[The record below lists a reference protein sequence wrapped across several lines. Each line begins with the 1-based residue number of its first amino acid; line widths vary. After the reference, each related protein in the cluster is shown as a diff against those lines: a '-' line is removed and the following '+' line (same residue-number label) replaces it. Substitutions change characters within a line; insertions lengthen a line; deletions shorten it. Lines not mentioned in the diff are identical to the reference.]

1 VEKRYLRRG
10 LALAVTA
17 LVALAACTP
26 APSGGGSPS
35 PGASASASAG
45 AFTRGQGGEL
55 KILYWQAPTILN
67 THQATGTKDYDAAR
81 LIMEPLASWGV
92 DGKPIAN
99 GLAKEIPTLENG
111 GVSKDFTT
119 VTWKLI
125 DGLKWSDGTAV
136 TADDV
141 VFTSKYLA
149 DVDTADPNSDFME
162 GVKSV
167 VATNPT
173 TITVTYSEPTSGYY
187 KFGTGGGNE
196 IMQKAQF
203 EKCLGPKASECPEN
217 LKPIGTGPYKLTEF
231 KSGDVVTYEINP
243 NYRDPKKPYFKTVQ
257 FKGGGDAL
265 SAARAVFQT
274 GDVDYGWNLQV
285 EAPVLKSLIQGST
298 KGDYLGKASSNV
310 ERVNINFSNPDPA
323 LGDKR
328 SEPDQKHPFF
338 NGPDGKIV
346 RQALAM
352 ATDRST
358 VGKELYGDGLTGV
371 STCNQFMGNP
381 AWESKNTANLP
392 VCKFDPAAANK
403 LLDDNGWAK
412 GSDGVRAK
420 GGIKL
425 KILFGTTVNAL
436 RQKTQDIL
444 KKNWEAVGFSV
455 ELRSVS
461 AGVFFTNTSNDGA
474 NKMFYDVT
482 MYTNGSTPDITSY
495 ASGWTTKQI
504 AQKSNNWNQTNYHRY
519 SNPTYDALVEQMR
532 KETDTAK
539 IYQMAI
545 QANDIIVGDVV
556 VIPLVNRFQVAS
568 GKSKTLQGTNLN
580 PWDSE
585 MWNIA
590 DWYKTP

>member
-17 LVALAACTP
+17 SIALAACTQTP
-26 APSGGGSPS
+26 GTTGSPS
-35 PGASASASAG
+35 PGASASAAAG
-45 AFTRGQGGEL
+45 TFTRGQGGEL

-81 LIMEPLASWGV
+81 LIQEPLVSWGV
-92 DGKPIAN
+92 DGKPVAN
-99 GLAKEIPTLENG
+99 GLAKEVPTVENK
-111 GVSKDFTT
+111 GVSADFTT
-119 VTWKLI
+119 VTWNLI
-125 DGLKWSDGTAV
+125 SGLKWSDGTAV

-141 VFTSKYLA
+141 VFTSKYMA
-149 DVDTADPNSDFME
+149 DEATADPNSDFMT

-167 VATNPT
+167 VATSPSVV
-173 TITVTYSEPTSGYY
+173 TVTYSAPTANPYQ
-187 KFGTGGGNE
+187 FGTGGGNE
-196 IMQKAQF
+196 IIQKAQF
-203 EKCLGPKASECPEN
+203 EKCLGAKASECPEN
-217 LKPIGTGPYKLTEF
+217 LKPVGTGPYKLTEF
-231 KSGDVVTYEINP
+231 KSGDVVTYEINT
-243 NYRDPKKPYFKTVQ
+243 NFRDPKKPFFKTVQ
-257 FKGGGDAL
+257 LKGGGDAL

-285 EAPVLKSLIQGST
+285 EAPVLRSLIQGST

-310 ERVNINFSNPDPA
+310 ERVNVNFANPDPA
-323 LGDKR
+323 LGDQR
-328 SEPDQKHPFF
+328 SEPTTKHPFF
-338 NGPDGKIV
+338 NGPDGLKV

-352 ATDRST
+352 ATDRGT
-358 VGKELYGDGLTGV
+358 IGKELYGDGLTGNT
-371 STCNQFMGNP
+371 TCNQLLGNDS
-381 AWESKNTANLP
+381 WTSKNTANES

-403 LLDDNGWAK
+403 LLDDAGWAK

-425 KILFGTTVNAL
+425 KVLFATTVNAL
-436 RQKTQDIL
+436 RQKEQDIP

-455 ELRSVS
+455 ELRSI
-461 AGVFFTNTSNDGA
+461 AGGVFFSNAADGA
-474 NKMFYDVT
+474 NRFYYDLSMF
-482 MYTNGSTPDITSY
+482 TNGTTPDITGY
-495 ASGWTTKQI
+495 MANWTTKQI
-504 AQKSNNWNQTNYHRY
+504 AQKSNNWNQQNYHRY
-519 SNPTYDALVEQMR
+519 SNPAYDAIVEQMR
-532 KETDTAK
+532 STTDQTK
-539 IYQMAI
+539 LNQLGI
-545 QANDIIVGDVV
+545 QANDILIKDVV

>member
-1 VEKRYLRRG
+1 MG
-10 LALAVTA
+10 AAM
-17 LVALAACTP
+17 LVAAACGQSAQPTP
-26 APSGGGSPS
+26 TASVGAATSAPV
-35 PGASASASAG
+35 A
-45 AFTRGQGGEL
+45 RGQGGDL

-81 LIMEPLASWGV
+81 LIMEPLASWGI
-92 DGKPIAN
+92 DGKPFAN
-99 GLAKEIPTLENG
+99 GLAKEIPTLDNG

-125 DGLKWSDGTAV
+125 DGLKWSDGSSV

-141 VFTSKYLA
+141 VFTSKYMA
-149 DVDTADPNSDFME
+149 DGATSDPNSDFME

-167 VATNPT
+167 VAKDASTVV
-173 TITVTYSEPTSGYY
+173 VTYDGPTSGYY

-196 IMQKAQF
+196 ILQKAQF
-203 EKCLGPKASECPEN
+203 EKCLGAKASECPEN

-231 KSGDVVTYEINP
+231 KSGDVVTYEMNT
-243 NYRDPKKPYFKTVQ
+243 NFRDKTKPYFKTVTL
-257 FKGGGDAL
+257 KGGGDAL

-285 EAPVLKSLIQGST
+285 EAPVLKALIQGST

-310 ERVNINFSNPDPA
+310 ERVNINFANPDPA

-328 SEPDQKHPFF
+328 SEPDTKHPFF
-338 NGPDGKIV
+338 SDKNV
-346 RQALAM
+346 RMALAM
-352 ATDRST
+352 ATDRGT
-358 VGKELYGDGLTGV
+358 IGKELYGDGLTGTT
-371 STCNQFMGNP
+371 TCNQLNGSPN
-381 AWESKNTANLP
+381 WESKSSANLA

-403 LLDDNGWAK
+403 LLDDNGWVK
-412 GSDGVRAK
+412 GSDGIRAK

-455 ELRSVS
+455 ELRSVPG
-461 AGVFFTNTSNDGA
+461 GVFFTNTSNDGA

-482 MYTNGSTPDITSY
+482 MYTNGTTPDISSY
-495 ASGWTTKQI
+495 MSGWTTKQI
-504 AQKSNNWNQTNYHRY
+504 AQKSNNWNQNNYHRY
-519 SNPTYDALVEQMR
+519 SNPAYDAIVDQMR
-532 KETDTAK
+532 KETDPAK
-539 IYQMAI
+539 INLLGI

-568 GKSKTLQGTNLN
+568 AKSKTLLGTNLN

>member
-1 VEKRYLRRG
+1 MRRG

-17 LVALAACTP
+17 SIALAACTQTP
-26 APSGGGSPS
+26 TSGGS
-35 PGASASASAG
+35 PGASASAAPG
-45 AFTRGQGGEL
+45 TFTRGQGGEL

-92 DGKPIAN
+92 DAKPVAN

-125 DGLKWSDGTAV
+125 DGLVWSDGSKV

-141 VFTSKYLA
+141 VFTSKYMA
-149 DVDTADPNSDFME
+149 DADTADPNSDFME

-167 VATNPT
+167 VAKDPT
-173 TITVTYSEPTSGYY
+173 TIVVTYDAPTSSYY

-196 IMQKAQF
+196 ILQKAQF
-203 EKCLGPKASECPEN
+203 EKCLGAKASECPEN

-231 KSGDVVTYEINP
+231 KSGDVVTYAMNTSF
-243 NYRDPKKPYFKTVQ
+243 RDKNKPYFKTVQ
-257 FKGGGDAL
+257 LKGGGDAL

-285 EAPVLKSLIQGST
+285 EAPVLKALIQGST

-310 ERVNINFSNPDPA
+310 ERVNINFANPDPA
-323 LGDKR
+323 LGDTR
-328 SEPDQKHPFF
+328 SEPSTKHPFF
-338 NGPDGKIV
+338 SDKNV
-346 RQALAM
+346 RLALAM
-352 ATDRST
+352 ASDRAT
-358 VGKELYGDGLTGV
+358 VGKELYGDGLTGNA
-371 STCNQFMGNP
+371 TCNQLMGNP
-381 AWESKNTANLP
+381 VWESKATATMS

-403 LLDDNGWAK
+403 LLDDNGWVK

-420 GGIKL
+420 GGVKL
-425 KILFGTTVNAL
+425 KILFATTVNAL

-455 ELRSVS
+455 ELRSIPG
-461 AGVFFTNTSNDGA
+461 GVFFSNGADGA
-474 NKMFYDVT
+474 NRFYYDVS
-482 MYTNGSTPDITSY
+482 MFTNGTSPDITSY
-495 ASGWTTKQI
+495 LAGWTTKQI
-504 AQKSNNWNQTNYHRY
+504 AQKSNNWNQNNYHRY
-519 SNPTYDALVEQMR
+519 SNPAYDTLVENMR
-532 KETDTAK
+532 KETDPAK
-539 IYQMAI
+539 IAQMGI
-545 QANDIIVGDVV
+545 QGNDILVGDVV

-568 GKSKTLQGTNLN
+568 AKSKTLQGTNLN

>member
-1 VEKRYLRRG
+1 MTGSWRRA
-10 LALAVTA
+10 LALAATLA
-17 LVALAACTP
+17 LVASACQQAVPPATSTGAPAA
-26 APSGGGSPS
+26 
-35 PGASASASAG
+35 AG
-45 AFTRGQGGEL
+45 FTRGQGGDL

-67 THQATGTKDYDAAR
+67 SHQATGTKDYDAAR
-81 LIMEPLASWGV
+81 LMMEPLASWGI

-125 DGLKWSDGTAV
+125 DGLKWSDGSPV

-141 VFTSKYLA
+141 VFTSKYMA
-149 DVDTADPNSDFME
+149 DVDTADPNSDYMV

-167 VATNPT
+167 VAKDASTVV
-173 TITVTYSEPTSGYY
+173 VTYDSPTSGYY

-196 IMQKAQF
+196 VLQKAQF

-217 LKPIGTGPYKLTEF
+217 LKPIGTGPYKLTQF
-231 KSGDVVTYEINP
+231 KSGDVVTYEINT
-243 NYRDPKKPYFKTVQ
+243 NFRDKNKPYFKTVQ
-257 FKGGGDAL
+257 LKGGGDAV

-285 EAPVLKSLIQGST
+285 EAPVLKALIQGST

-310 ERVNINFSNPDPA
+310 ERVNINFANPDPA

-328 SEPDQKHPFF
+328 SEPDTKHPFF
-338 NGPDGKIV
+338 SDKNV
-346 RQALAM
+346 RVALAM
-352 ATDRST
+352 ATDRGT
-358 VGKELYGDGLTGV
+358 VGKELYGDGLTG
-371 STCNQFMGNP
+371 STTCNQLMGSP
-381 AWESKNTANLP
+381 GWESKSSANLP
-392 VCKFDPAAANK
+392 VCKSDPAAANK
-403 LLDDNGWAK
+403 LLDESGWAK

-420 GGIKL
+420 GGVKL

-455 ELRSVS
+455 ELRSVPG
-461 AGVFFTNTSNDGA
+461 GVFFTNTSNDGA
-474 NKMFYDVT
+474 NKMYYDVT

-495 ASGWTTKQI
+495 MSGWTTKQI

-519 SNPTYDALVEQMR
+519 SNPAYDAIVDQMR
-532 KETDTAK
+532 KETDPAK
-539 IYQMAI
+539 INQLGI

-568 GKSKTLQGTNLN
+568 AKSKALQGTNLN

-590 DWYKTP
+590 EWYKTP

>member
-1 VEKRYLRRG
+1 MGV
-10 LALAVTA
+10 AM
-17 LVALAACTP
+17 LVAACGNTAQPTP
-26 APSGGGSPS
+26 SAST
-35 PGASASASAG
+35 GASTAPTTAPV
-45 AFTRGQGGEL
+45 TRGQGGDL

-81 LIMEPLASWGV
+81 LIMEPLASWGI
-92 DGKPIAN
+92 DGKPFAN

-125 DGLKWSDGTAV
+125 DGLKWSDGSSV

-141 VFTSKYLA
+141 VFTSKYMA
-149 DVDTADPNSDFME
+149 DAATADPNSDFME

-167 VATNPT
+167 VAKDASTVV
-173 TITVTYSEPTSGYY
+173 VTYDGPTSGYY

-196 IMQKAQF
+196 ILQKAQF
-203 EKCLGPKASECPEN
+203 EKCLGAKASECPEN

-231 KSGDVVTYEINP
+231 KSGDVVTYEINT
-243 NYRDPKKPYFKTVQ
+243 NFRVKNKPYFKTVTL
-257 FKGGGDAL
+257 KGGGDAL

-285 EAPVLKSLIQGST
+285 EAPVLKALIQGST

-310 ERVNINFSNPDPA
+310 ERVNINFANPDPA

-328 SEPDQKHPFF
+328 SEPDTKHPFF
-338 NGPDGKIV
+338 SDKNV
-346 RQALAM
+346 RMALAM
-352 ATDRST
+352 ATDRGT
-358 VGKELYGDGLTGV
+358 IGKELYGDGLTGTT
-371 STCNQFMGNP
+371 TCNQLNGSPN
-381 AWESKNTANLP
+381 WESKSSANLS

-403 LLDDNGWAK
+403 LLDDNGWVK
-412 GSDGVRAK
+412 GSDGIRAK

-455 ELRSVS
+455 ELRSVPG
-461 AGVFFTNTSNDGA
+461 GVFFTNTSNDGA

-482 MYTNGSTPDITSY
+482 MYTNGTSPDITNYMSN
-495 ASGWTTKQI
+495 WTTKQI
-504 AQKSNNWNQTNYHRY
+504 AQKSNNWNQGNYHRY
-519 SNPTYDALVEQMR
+519 SNPAYDAIVDQMR
-532 KETDTAK
+532 KETDPAK
-539 IYQMAI
+539 INLLGI
-545 QANDIIVGDVV
+545 QANDIIVGEVV

-568 GKSKTLQGTNLN
+568 AKSKTLLGTNLN

>member
-1 VEKRYLRRG
+1 LRRG

-17 LVALAACTP
+17 SIALAACATP
-26 APSGGGSPS
+26 ATGGPSPSAGGS
-35 PGASASASAG
+35 A
-45 AFTRGQGGEL
+45 AFTRGAGGEL

-125 DGLKWSDGTAV
+125 DGLKWSDGSAV

-173 TITVTYSEPTSGYY
+173 TVTVTYAEPTSGYY

-231 KSGDVVTYEINP
+231 KSGDVVTYEINT

-285 EAPVLKSLIQGST
+285 EAPVLKALIQGST

-310 ERVNINFSNPDPA
+310 ERVNINFANPDPA

-328 SEPDQKHPFF
+328 SEPDTKHPFF
-338 NGPDGKIV
+338 SDKNV
-346 RQALAM
+346 RLALAM
-352 ATDRST
+352 ATDRAT

-381 AWESKNTANLP
+381 AWESKSSANLP
-392 VCKFDPAAANK
+392 ACKFDPAAANK
-403 LLDDNGWAK
+403 LLDDNGWVK

-420 GGIKL
+420 GGVKL

-461 AGVFFTNTSNDGA
+461 AGVFFTNTANDGA
-474 NKMFYDVT
+474 NKFFYDVT
-482 MYTNGSTPDITSY
+482 MYTNGSTPDIASY
-495 ASGWTTKQI
+495 ASGWTTKNI

-519 SNPTYDALVEQMR
+519 SNPQYDTLVDQMR
-532 KETDTAK
+532 KETDPAK
-539 IYQMAI
+539 IYQLAI

-568 GKSKTLQGTNLN
+568 AKSKALQGTNLN

>member
-1 VEKRYLRRG
+1 MG
-10 LALAVTA
+10 AAM
-17 LVALAACTP
+17 LVAAACGQSAQPTP
-26 APSGGGSPS
+26 TASVGAATSAPV
-35 PGASASASAG
+35 A
-45 AFTRGQGGEL
+45 RGQGGDL

-81 LIMEPLASWGV
+81 LIMEPLASWGI
-92 DGKPIAN
+92 DGKPFAN
-99 GLAKEIPTLENG
+99 GLAKEIPTLDNG

-125 DGLKWSDGTAV
+125 DGLKWSDGSSV

-141 VFTSKYLA
+141 VFTSKYMA
-149 DVDTADPNSDFME
+149 DGATSDPNSDFME

-167 VATNPT
+167 VAKDASTVV
-173 TITVTYSEPTSGYY
+173 VTYDGPTSGYY

-196 IMQKAQF
+196 ILQKAQF
-203 EKCLGPKASECPEN
+203 EKCLGAKASECPEN

-231 KSGDVVTYEINP
+231 KSGDVVTYEMNT
-243 NYRDPKKPYFKTVQ
+243 NFRDKTKPYFKTVTL
-257 FKGGGDAL
+257 KGGGDAL

-285 EAPVLKSLIQGST
+285 EAPVLKALIQGST

-310 ERVNINFSNPDPA
+310 ERVNINFANPDPA

-328 SEPDQKHPFF
+328 SEPDTKHPFF
-338 NGPDGKIV
+338 SDKNV
-346 RQALAM
+346 RMALAM
-352 ATDRST
+352 ATDRGT
-358 VGKELYGDGLTGV
+358 IGKELYGDGLTGTT
-371 STCNQFMGNP
+371 TCNQLNGSPN
-381 AWESKNTANLP
+381 WESKSSANLA

-403 LLDDNGWAK
+403 LLDDNGWVK
-412 GSDGVRAK
+412 GSDGIRAK

-455 ELRSVS
+455 ELRSVPG
-461 AGVFFTNTSNDGA
+461 GVFFTNTSNDGA

-482 MYTNGSTPDITSY
+482 MYTNGTTPDISSY
-495 ASGWTTKQI
+495 MSGWTTKQI

-519 SNPTYDALVEQMR
+519 SNPAYDAIVDQMR
-532 KETDTAK
+532 KETDPAK
-539 IYQMAI
+539 INLLGI

-568 GKSKTLQGTNLN
+568 AKSKTLLGTNLN

>member
-1 VEKRYLRRG
+1 MEKRYLRRG

-17 LVALAACTP
+17 SIALAACTT
-26 APSGGGSPS
+26 PSTPGTSAS
-35 PGASASASAG
+35 PGASASAAG
-45 AFTRGQGGEL
+45 SFSRGQGGEL

-67 THQATGTKDYDAAR
+67 SHQATGTKDYDAAR
-81 LIMEPLASWGV
+81 LILEPLASWGV
-92 DGKPIAN
+92 DGKPVAN
-99 GLAKEIPTLENG
+99 GLAKEIPTLENK
-111 GVSKDFTT
+111 GVSADFTT
-119 VTWKLI
+119 VTWNLLS
-125 DGLKWSDGTAV
+125 GLKWSDGSAV

-141 VFTSKYLA
+141 VFTSKYMA
-149 DVDTADPNSDFME
+149 DEATADPNSDYMS

-173 TITVTYSEPTSGYY
+173 TVTVTYSAPTANPYQ
-187 KFGTGGGNE
+187 FGTGGGNE

-231 KSGDVVTYEINP
+231 KSGDVVTYEINT
-243 NYRDPKKPYFKTVQ
+243 NYRDAKKPYFKTVQ

-310 ERVNINFSNPDPA
+310 ERVNVNFANPDPA
-323 LGDKR
+323 LGDNR
-328 SEPDQKHPFF
+328 SEPTTKHPFF
-338 NGPDGKIV
+338 NGPDGLIV

-352 ATDRST
+352 ASDRAT
-358 VGKELYGDGLTGV
+358 IGDQLYGNGLTGT
-371 STCNQFMGNP
+371 STCNQLLGSDV
-381 AWESKNTANLP
+381 WTSKNTASLS

-403 LLDDNGWAK
+403 LLDDNGWVK

-425 KILFGTTVNAL
+425 NVLFATTVNAL
-436 RQKTQDIL
+436 RQKEQDIL
-444 KKNWEAVGFSV
+444 KANWEAVGFKV
-455 ELRSVS
+455 ELRSIS
-461 AGVFFTNTSNDGA
+461 AGVFFSNAADGA
-474 NKMFYDVT
+474 NRMYYDLTMF
-482 MYTNGSTPDITSY
+482 TNGSTPDITGY
-495 ASGWTTKQI
+495 MAGWTTKQI
-504 AQKSNNWNQTNYHRY
+504 AQKSNNWNQNNYHRY
-519 SNPTYDALVEQMR
+519 SNPAYDAIVDQMR
-532 KETDTAK
+532 STTDPAK
-539 IYQMAI
+539 LAQLGI
-545 QANDIIVGDVV
+545 QANDILIKDVV

-568 GKSKTLQGTNLN
+568 GKSKALQGTNLN

>member
-17 LVALAACTP
+17 SIALAACAP
-26 APSGGGSPS
+26 APTGGGASPT
-35 PGASASASAG
+35 AG
-45 AFTRGQGGEL
+45 GPALTRGAGGEL
-55 KILYWQAPTILN
+55 KILYWQAPTILIS
-67 THQATGTKDYDAAR
+67 HQATGTKDYDASR
-81 LIMEPLASWGV
+81 LIIEPLASWGV
-92 DGKPIAN
+92 DGKPVAN
-99 GLAKEIPTLENG
+99 GLAKEIPTLENK
-111 GVSKDFTT
+111 GVSADFTT
-119 VTWKLI
+119 VTWKLH
-125 DGLKWSDGTAV
+125 DNLKWSDGTAV

-141 VFTSKYLA
+141 VFTSKYMA
-149 DVDTADPNSDFME
+149 DEATADPNAGFME

-173 TITVTYSEPTSGYY
+173 TVTVTYASPTSSYY
-187 KFGTGGGNE
+187 QFGTGGGNE
-196 IMQKAQF
+196 ILQKAQF
-203 EKCLGPKASECPEN
+203 EKCLGAKASECPEN

-231 KSGDVVTYEINP
+231 KSGDVVTYDINP
-243 NYRDPKKPYFKTVQ
+243 NYRDSKKPYFKTVQ

-274 GDVDYGWNLQV
+274 GDVDYSWNLQV
-285 EAPVLKSLIQGST
+285 EAPVLRALIQGST

-310 ERVNINFSNPDPA
+310 ERVNINFANPDPA
-323 LGDKR
+323 LGDRR
-328 SEPDQKHPFF
+328 SEPDTKHPFF

-352 ATDRST
+352 ATDRNT

-371 STCNQFMGNP
+371 ATCNQLLGND
-381 AWESKNTANLP
+381 AWSSKNTANMS
-392 VCKFDPAAANK
+392 VCKYDPAAANK
-403 LLDDNGWAK
+403 LLDDNGWVK

-425 KILFGTTVNAL
+425 NILFGTTVNAL

-444 KKNWEAVGFSV
+444 KKNWEAVGFKV

-461 AGVFFTNTSNDGA
+461 AGVFFTNAADGA
-474 NKMFYDVT
+474 NRFYYDVS
-482 MYTNGSTPDITSY
+482 MFTNGSTPDIGSY
-495 ASGWTTKQI
+495 MNGWTTSQI
-504 AQKSNNWNQTNYHRY
+504 AQKSNNWNQNNYHRW
-519 SNPTYDALVEQMR
+519 SNPRYDAIVAEMR
-532 KETDTAK
+532 TTTDQAK
-539 IYQMAI
+539 LNQLGI
-545 QANDIIVGDVV
+545 QANDILIEEVV

-568 GKSKTLQGTNLN
+568 AKSKTLQGTNLN

-590 DWYKTP
+590 EWYKNP

>member
-1 VEKRYLRRG
+1 MG
-10 LALAVTA
+10 AAM
-17 LVALAACTP
+17 LVAAACGQSAQPTP
-26 APSGGGSPS
+26 TASGG
-35 PGASASASAG
+35 AATSAPVA
-45 AFTRGQGGEL
+45 RGQGGDL

-81 LIMEPLASWGV
+81 LIMEPLASWGI
-92 DGKPIAN
+92 DGKPFAN
-99 GLAKEIPTLENG
+99 GLAKEIPTLDNG

-125 DGLKWSDGTAV
+125 DGLKWSDGSSV

-141 VFTSKYLA
+141 VFTSKYMA
-149 DVDTADPNSDFME
+149 DGATADPNSDFME

-167 VATNPT
+167 VAKDASTVV
-173 TITVTYSEPTSGYY
+173 VTYDGPTSGYY

-196 IMQKAQF
+196 ILQKAQF
-203 EKCLGPKASECPEN
+203 EKCLGAKASECPEN

-231 KSGDVVTYEINP
+231 KSGDVVTYEMNT
-243 NYRDPKKPYFKTVQ
+243 NFRDKNKPYFKTVTL
-257 FKGGGDAL
+257 KGGGDAL

-285 EAPVLKSLIQGST
+285 EAPVLKALIQGST

-310 ERVNINFSNPDPA
+310 ERVNINFANPDPA

-328 SEPDQKHPFF
+328 SEPDTKHPFF
-338 NGPDGKIV
+338 SDKNV
-346 RQALAM
+346 RMALAM
-352 ATDRST
+352 ATDRGT
-358 VGKELYGDGLTGV
+358 IGKELYGDGLTGTT
-371 STCNQFMGNP
+371 TCNQLNGSAN
-381 AWESKNTANLP
+381 WESKSSANLA

-403 LLDDNGWAK
+403 LLDDNGWVK
-412 GSDGVRAK
+412 GTDGIRAK

-455 ELRSVS
+455 ELRSVPG
-461 AGVFFTNTSNDGA
+461 GVFFTNTSNDGA

-482 MYTNGSTPDITSY
+482 MYTNGTTPDISSY
-495 ASGWTTKQI
+495 MSAWTTKQI

-519 SNPTYDALVEQMR
+519 SNPAYDAIVDQMR
-532 KETDTAK
+532 KETDPAK
-539 IYQMAI
+539 INQLGI

-568 GKSKTLQGTNLN
+568 AKSKTLLGTNLN

>member
-17 LVALAACTP
+17 SIALAACTQTP
-26 APSGGGSPS
+26 TSGTSPT
-35 PGASASASAG
+35 PGASASTAG
-45 AFTRGQGGEL
+45 SFSRGQGGEL

-81 LIMEPLASWGV
+81 LIQEPLASWGV
-92 DGKPIAN
+92 DGKPVAN
-99 GLAKEIPTLENG
+99 GIAKVVPTLENK
-111 GVSKDFTT
+111 GVSADFTT
-119 VTWKLI
+119 VTWNLV
-125 DGLKWSDGTAV
+125 DGIKWSDGTAV

-141 VFTSKYLA
+141 VFTSKYMA
-149 DVDTADPNSDFME
+149 DVDTADPNSDFMS

-167 VATNPT
+167 VATSPSVV
-173 TITVTYSEPTSGYY
+173 TVTYEAATANPYQ
-187 KFGTGGGNE
+187 FGTGGGNE

-203 EKCLGPKASECPEN
+203 EKCLGAKASECPEN

-231 KSGDVVTYEINP
+231 KSGDVVTYEINT
-243 NYRDPKKPYFKTVQ
+243 NFRDPKKPFFKTVQ
-257 FKGGGDAL
+257 MKGGGDAL

-285 EAPVLKSLIQGST
+285 EAPVLKALIQGST

-310 ERVNINFSNPDPA
+310 ERVNVNFANPDPA
-323 LGDKR
+323 LGDNR
-328 SEPDQKHPFF
+328 SEPTTKHPFF
-338 NGPDGKIV
+338 NGPDGLIV

-352 ATDRST
+352 ASDRAT
-358 VGKELYGDGLTGV
+358 IGDQLYGNGLTGT
-371 STCNQFMGNP
+371 STCNQLLGSDG
-381 AWESKNTANLP
+381 WTSKNTASMS

-403 LLDDNGWAK
+403 LLDDNGWVK

-425 KILFGTTVNAL
+425 NLLFATTVNAL
-436 RQKTQDIL
+436 RQKEQDIL
-444 KKNWEAVGFSV
+444 KANWEAVGFKV
-455 ELRSVS
+455 ELRSIS
-461 AGVFFTNTSNDGA
+461 AGVFFSNAADGA
-474 NKMFYDVT
+474 NRMYYDLTMF
-482 MYTNGSTPDITSY
+482 TNGSTPDITGY
-495 ASGWTTKQI
+495 MAGFTTKQI
-504 AQKSNNWNQTNYHRY
+504 AQKSNNWNQNNYMRYTN
-519 SNPTYDALVEQMR
+519 PAYDAIVDQMR
-532 KETDTAK
+532 KETDQTKLNALG
-539 IYQMAI
+539 I
-545 QANDIIVGDVV
+545 QANDILIKDVV

-568 GKSKTLQGTNLN
+568 GKSKALQGTNLN

>member
-1 VEKRYLRRG
+1 VEKQYLRRG

-17 LVALAACTP
+17 SIALAACTQTP
-26 APSGGGSPS
+26 AASPS
-35 PGASASASAG
+35 PGTSASPTAAAG
-45 AFTRGQGGEL
+45 TFTRGQGGEL

-67 THQATGTKDYDAAR
+67 THQATGTKDYDASR

-92 DGKPIAN
+92 DGKPVAN
-99 GLAKEIPTLENG
+99 GLAKEVPTLANK
-111 GVSKDFTT
+111 GVSADFTT
-119 VTWKLI
+119 VTWNLLS
-125 DGLKWSDGTAV
+125 GLKWSDGTAV

-141 VFTSKYLA
+141 VFTSKYMA
-149 DVDTADPNSDFME
+149 DEPTADPNSDYMQ

-173 TITVTYSEPTSGYY
+173 TVTVTYSAPTANPYQ
-187 KFGTGGGNE
+187 FGTGGGNE
-196 IMQKAQF
+196 ILQKAQF
-203 EKCLGPKASECPEN
+203 EKCLGAKASECPEN

-231 KSGDVVTYEINP
+231 KSGDVVTYEINT
-243 NYRDPKKPYFKTVQ
+243 NYRDPKKPFFKTVQ

-310 ERVNINFSNPDPA
+310 ERVNVNFSNPDPA

-338 NGPDGKIV
+338 NGPDGLTI

-352 ATDRST
+352 ATDRT
-358 VGKELYGDGLTGV
+358 TIGEQLYGNGLTGT
-371 STCNQFMGNP
+371 STCNQLLGSD
-381 AWESKNTANLP
+381 AWTSKNTASEK
-392 VCKFDPAAANK
+392 VCKFDAVAANK
-403 LLDDNGWAK
+403 LLDDAGWVK
-412 GSDGVRAK
+412 GSDNVRAK

-425 KILFGTTVNAL
+425 KVLFATTVNAL
-436 RQKTQDIL
+436 RQKEQDIL
-444 KKNWEAVGFSV
+444 KKNWEALGFSV
-455 ELRSVS
+455 ELRSIS
-461 AGVFFTNTSNDGA
+461 AGVFFSNAADGA
-474 NKMFYDVT
+474 NRMYYDLT
-482 MYTNGSTPDITSY
+482 MYTNGASPDITGY
-495 ASGWTTKQI
+495 MAGWTTKQI
-504 AQKSNNWNQTNYHRY
+504 AQKSNNWNQNNYHRY
-519 SNPTYDALVEQMR
+519 SNPAYDAIVDQMR
-532 KETDTAK
+532 TTTDQAK
-539 IYQMAI
+539 LNQLGI
-545 QANDIIVGDVV
+545 QANDILIKDVV